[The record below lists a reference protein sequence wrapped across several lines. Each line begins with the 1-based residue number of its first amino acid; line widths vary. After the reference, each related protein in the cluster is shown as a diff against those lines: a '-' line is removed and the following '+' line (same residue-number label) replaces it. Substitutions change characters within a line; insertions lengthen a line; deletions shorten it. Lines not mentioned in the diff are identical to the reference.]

1 MSDTIIMEKGMRS
14 LVETLGVVDAERF
27 IARLIREPFDY
38 TKWQRNLFEDVSIQE
53 ICNEAVEF
61 CKANPR

>member
-38 TKWQRNLFEDVSIQE
+38 TKWQHNLFDDMTIEE
-53 ICNEAVEF
+53 INKEAVEY
-61 CKANPR
+61 CRTNPR